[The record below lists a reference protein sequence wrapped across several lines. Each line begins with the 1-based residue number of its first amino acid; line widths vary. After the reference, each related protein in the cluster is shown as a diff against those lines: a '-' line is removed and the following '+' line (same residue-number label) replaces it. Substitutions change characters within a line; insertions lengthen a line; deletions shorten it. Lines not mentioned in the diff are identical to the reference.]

1 MTTFLVNTYHSTD
14 KESCQVFLRQ
24 VFCIGIWGSHEA
36 ETVRFLFRSCRRRK
50 DGRLV
55 FTETGRSPVLQQ
67 LRRKIRQR
75 RVLRFLRPFRK
86 TAEALA
92 GPLGGFARD
101 AGLSERKKGR
111 RRFCRMDLRSG
122 PSLGA
127 CARFYKKSLNCVRR
141 ARRGNEDFFRHR
153 SRFGR
158 KSGSD
163 ASVPGEP
170 HGAMGT
176 AEREQNAESIFP
188 SGRL

>member
-92 GPLGGFARD
+92 GPLGG
-101 AGLSERKKGR
+101 LCPGR
-111 RRFCRMDLRSG
+111 RFIREEEGTPQVLPDGPEERTVFGGLRKI
-122 PSLGA
+122 L
-127 CARFYKKSLNCVRR
+127 
-141 ARRGNEDFFRHR
+141 
-153 SRFGR
+153 
-158 KSGSD
+158 
-163 ASVPGEP
+163 
-170 HGAMGT
+170 
-176 AEREQNAESIFP
+176 
-188 SGRL
+188 